1 VYGALGDKDVEGV
14 VGAMSSVVD
23 QWYLAG
29 LNVARGLDSD
39 SLMKRIASV
48 PFQGTPGVFD
58 SVSEAL
64 AAAMGEAVSGDRVV
78 VFGSFFTV
86 ALAREELLPASEA
99 S

>member
-1 VYGALGDKDVEGV
+1 
-14 VGAMSSVVD
+14 
-23 QWYLAG
+23 
-29 LNVARGLDSD
+29 
-39 SLMKRIASV
+39 MKRIASV
-48 PFQGTPGVFD
+48 PFRGTPGVFD